1 MYQIGCNNN
10 PKDTAMIENID
21 TSNMRPS
28 EIEDVTA
35 ISEITQLKQKED
47 CQNIVEGIMMRWK
60 NDVYAA
66 CYHQ

>member
-1 MYQIGCNNN
+1 
-10 PKDTAMIENID
+10 MIENID